1 MHFIKEIKFI
11 KDGVI
16 EDYDEAR
23 MLRFLNR
30 LGIQKPQELLDDFCE
45 EVNGMLRTN
54 EVISTLERVA
64 ARKITPAKDFWEYD
78 AAALYLAA
86 AMNKDWNGK
95 YPSISELKKSDKIHS
110 AMLSLFDDYIEE
122 LDAYI
127 KPERDRLFTY
137 KAISLFHGKYCHD
150 INLTGRKELPQMAY
164 MRTAMFLS
172 LQNQVNDSEK
182 FKQALKTQDLE
193 KLKEIFKVDIESVK
207 AIYDCLSNHLFTVA
221 TPIMVNALTIRPQ
234 TSSCVL
240 LEVGDS
246 TESLLDVNTKLGTM
260 SAAIAG
266 TAVNVQKL
274 RAKGSKITN
283 GRTSGPIPFIKVF
296 ESTVSAWNQ
305 GGTRPGALCVYFQW
319 WHPDVL
325 DMLSLKSNG
334 GTEENRARKLKYA
347 IKINDLFIRKVMND
361 EEVALI
367 SPNEAPELY
376 GVYGREFEERYE
388 KYLKDPKTQKIRARE
403 IWSKIF
409 KERTETGNIYLFHEE
424 NVNQVSM
431 LNKYIGTSNLCTEV
445 VLPTQHCDDFTTYSD
460 I

>member
-11 KDGVI
+11 KDGNI

-30 LGIQKPQELLDDFCE
+30 LGIQRPQELLEDFCE
-45 EVNGMLRTN
+45 EVNGTMRTN

-78 AAALYLAA
+78 AASLYLAA

-95 YPSISELKKSDKIHS
+95 YPSMLELKKSEKIDQN
-110 AMLSLFDDYIEE
+110 MLSLYDDYIEE

-127 KPERDRLFTY
+127 KPERDKLFTY

-164 MRTAMFLS
+164 MRVAMFLGLEQLGNLDNS
-172 LQNQVNDSEK
+172 STKVKE
-182 FKQALKTQDLE
+182 FK
-193 KLKEIFKVDIESVK
+193 IDIDAVK
-207 AIYDCLSNHLFTVA
+207 SIYDCLSLHQYTMA
-221 TPIMVNALTIRPQ
+221 TPTMVNALTIRPQ

-246 TESLLDVNTKLGTM
+246 TESLLDTNAKIGTM
-260 SAAIAG
+260 SAWLAG

-274 RAKGSKITN
+274 RAKGAKITN

-319 WHPDVL
+319 WHPDVI

-347 IKINDLFIRKVMND
+347 LKINDYFIRKVLND
-361 EEVALI
+361 EEVALV
-367 SPNEAPELY
+367 SPNDAPDLY
-376 GVYGREFEERYE
+376 GVYGKEFEERYE

-403 IWSKIF
+403 IWIKMF

-431 LNKYIGTSNLCTEV
+431 LNRYIGTSNLCTEV
-445 VLPTQHCDDFTTYSD
+445 VLPTQHCDDFVTTAKY
-460 I
+460 